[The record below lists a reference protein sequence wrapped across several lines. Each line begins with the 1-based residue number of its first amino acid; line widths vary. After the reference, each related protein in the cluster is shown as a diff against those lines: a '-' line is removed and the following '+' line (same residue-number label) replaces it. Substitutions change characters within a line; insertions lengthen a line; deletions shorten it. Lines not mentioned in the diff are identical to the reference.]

1 MKDDYRT
8 GVMSVLACQ
17 LIWGFCP
24 IYWQAL
30 EPIPSWI
37 IILYRIDFGK
47 SKWKSRHSRPD
58 VSIFMKHMQMGS
70 SPKISIYQIRKNLL
84 N

>member
-8 GVMSVLACQ
+8 GVISVLACQ

-37 IILYRIDFGK
+37 IILYRIVTMF
-47 SKWKSRHSRPD
+47 
-58 VSIFMKHMQMGS
+58 IFSYIELCKVFLYTAREYILS
-70 SPKISIYQIRKNLL
+70 A
-84 N
+84 